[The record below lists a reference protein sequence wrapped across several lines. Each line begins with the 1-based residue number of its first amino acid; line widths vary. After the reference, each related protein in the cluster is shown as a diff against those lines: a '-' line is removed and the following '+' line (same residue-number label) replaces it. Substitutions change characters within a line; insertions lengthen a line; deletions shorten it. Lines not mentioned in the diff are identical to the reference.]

1 MIQQNLVKCQGLV
14 GKIFGHKFT
23 PVFSHYTSADSMTGQ
38 SQVSEYWSVVLCPR
52 CGTIID
58 NSGPGRDD
66 DDDNL
71 PLPSPEGDELRVMD

>member
-38 SQVSEYWSVVLCPR
+38 SQLSEYWSVVLCPR
-52 CGTIID
+52 CGTLLDAGGLENDGD
-58 NSGPGRDD
+58 NDM
-66 DDDNL
+66 
-71 PLPSPEGDELRVMD
+71 PLPTPDGDELRVMD